1 MKMPEGILYLIPC
14 TLGEYPPTQVLPVP
28 VLELIRTL
36 DTFIVENS
44 KSARAFL
51 KACEIPTPQNQLQIF
66 EIDKHDDSQDV
77 SDFISL
83 LVQGKNAGLI
93 SEAGVPAVADP
104 GAKIVKL
111 AHQKKIK
118 VVPLTGPSSLLLAL
132 MASGMDGQR
141 FTFHGYLPFDK
152 AERIKMLQRLEKD
165 ALQYSQTQLFIETPY
180 RNNNLLKDICDTLQP
195 HTRLCVAVNLT
206 LPDEKVITLSIRD
219 WKKQSVDLHKK
230 PTVFLIG
237 A

>member
-1 MKMPEGILYLIPC
+1 MPEGILYLIPC

>member
-1 MKMPEGILYLIPC
+1 MPEGVLYLIPC
-14 TLGEYPPTQVLPVP
+14 TLGEYAPSQVLPVP

-51 KACEIPTPQNQLQIF
+51 KACEIPTPQNQLQLF
-66 EIDKHDDSQDV
+66 EIDKHDDAQDITA
-77 SDFISL
+77 FIAPL
-83 LVQGKNAGLI
+83 LQGKNVGLI

-104 GAKIVKL
+104 GARIVKL
-111 AHQKKIK
+111 AHQKNIK

-141 FTFHGYLPFDK
+141 FCFHGYLPIDRND
-152 AERIKMLQRLEKD
+152 RIKTLQRLEKD
-165 ALQYSQTQLFIETPY
+165 AIQYSQTQLFIETPY
-180 RNNNLLKDICDTLQP
+180 RNNNLLKDICDHLQP
-195 HTRLCVAVNLT
+195 QTRLCVAVNLT

-230 PTVFLIG
+230 PAVFLIG

>member
-1 MKMPEGILYLIPC
+1 MPEGILYLIPC
-14 TLGEYPPTQVLPVP
+14 TLGDYPPVHVLPTP

-83 LVQGKNAGLI
+83 LLQGKSAGLI

-111 AHQKKIK
+111 AHQKQLK

-141 FTFHGYLPFDK
+141 FSFHGYLPIDRS
-152 AERIKMLQRLEKD
+152 ERIKMLQRLEKD

>member
-1 MKMPEGILYLIPC
+1 MPEGVLYLIPC

-83 LVQGKNAGLI
+83 VVQGKNAGLI

-111 AHQKKIK
+111 AHQKKLK

-141 FTFHGYLPFDK
+141 FSFHGYLPIDR

-165 ALQYSQTQLFIETPY
+165 ALQNSQTQLFIETPY
-180 RNNNLLKDICDTLQP
+180 RNNNLLKDICETLQP
-195 HTRLCVAVNLT
+195 NTRLCVAVNLT
-206 LPDEKVITLSIRD
+206 LPDEKVITLTIRE
-219 WKKQSVDLHKK
+219 WRKQSVDLHKK